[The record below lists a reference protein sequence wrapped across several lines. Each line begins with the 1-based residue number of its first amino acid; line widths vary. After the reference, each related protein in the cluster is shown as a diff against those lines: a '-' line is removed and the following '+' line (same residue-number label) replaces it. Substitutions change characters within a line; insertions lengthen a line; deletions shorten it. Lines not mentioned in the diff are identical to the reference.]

1 MELRDLPSVSDLIA
15 ALESV
20 GAPRD
25 ITAEVAR
32 RAIDA
37 AREQIGRGGR
47 PDPIELAR
55 AELAGFLRRRPTE
68 VLNAAGVLLNTNLGR
83 APLHPAAAAA
93 ASAALAGY
101 GNVEFDLATGQRG
114 SRGAYLNELVAA
126 QTGAEAALVVNNN
139 AGALFL
145 TLAALG
151 VERQVVISR
160 GELIEI
166 GGSFRLPEL
175 MAAAGVW
182 LVEVGTTNRTRTA
195 DYAAA
200 VRPETAMILK
210 VHPSN
215 YRTVGFTDEA
225 GYEALADLA
234 HRRHLPFVADVG
246 SGLLDAEVP
255 WLSGPP
261 PGWVQGEPA
270 ARQTLAAGAD
280 LVLFSGDKLLG
291 GPQAGIIAGRADLVE
306 RLRKHPI
313 ARGVRCDGSTLA
325 ALATTLEL
333 YADGRGSEIPFWA
346 MAAIPAED
354 LEARSAAVAEAVE
367 ADAEVITGES
377 VVGAGS
383 VPGQTIPG
391 PVIRFPGLAGDAVW
405 RRLLA
410 GEPPVVARRREGDLV
425 VDLRTVPPELDA
437 ALIAALTDACRS

>member
-1 MELRDLPSVSDLIA
+1 
-15 ALESV
+15 
-20 GAPRD
+20 
-25 ITAEVAR
+25 
-32 RAIDA
+32 
-37 AREQIGRGGR
+37 
-47 PDPIELAR
+47 
-55 AELAGFLRRRPTE
+55 
-68 VLNAAGVLLNTNLGR
+68 
-83 APLHPAAAAA
+83 
-93 ASAALAGY
+93 LAGY
-101 GNVEFDLATGQRG
+101 GNVEYDLATGQRG
-114 SRGAYLNELVAA
+114 SRGAYLNDLVAA
-126 QTGAEAALVVNNN
+126 QTGAEAGLVVNNN

-151 VERQVVISR
+151 VDRQVVISR

-182 LVEVGTTNRTRTA
+182 LVEVGTTNRTRTD

-215 YRTVGFTDEA
+215 YRTAGFTEEA

-234 HRRHLPFVADVG
+234 HRRHLPFVADIG

-261 PGWVQGEPA
+261 PAWVQGEPA

-291 GPQAGIIAGRADLVE
+291 GPQAGVIAGRADLVE
-306 RLRKHPI
+306 RLGKHPI

-354 LEARSAAVAEAVE
+354 LEARSAAVAEAVG

-391 PVIRFPGLAGDAVW
+391 PVIRFPGLAGEAVW

-410 GEPPVVARRREGDLV
+410 GDPPVVARRREGDLV

-437 ALIAALTDACRS
+437 VLTAALTDACRS